1 MGKTSQEVIGGR
13 VLIWF
18 SIGKIDI
25 ELRIVCIKKIVIIY
39 GTSSVKSYQQ
49 KIWYHHHDK
58 YNNSLARLLSN
69 YKIRLSKQSELQ

>member
-1 MGKTSQEVIGGR
+1 MYKKTKTVI
-13 VLIWF
+13 
-18 SIGKIDI
+18 K
-25 ELRIVCIKKIVIIY
+25 Y